1 MSQQLVMAIFPMEME
16 METGMGMGII
26 QVIMAVTVCQASNNN
41 NITRAPHRSDQGQE
55 WGLGLEMD
63 GTGGGGLDRNS

>member
-26 QVIMAVTVCQASNNN
+26 QVIMAVIVCQASNNN
-41 NITRAPHRSDQGQE
+41 NNNITRTPHRSDQGQE
-55 WGLGLEMD
+55 WGLGLETD
-63 GTGGGGLDRNS
+63 GTG